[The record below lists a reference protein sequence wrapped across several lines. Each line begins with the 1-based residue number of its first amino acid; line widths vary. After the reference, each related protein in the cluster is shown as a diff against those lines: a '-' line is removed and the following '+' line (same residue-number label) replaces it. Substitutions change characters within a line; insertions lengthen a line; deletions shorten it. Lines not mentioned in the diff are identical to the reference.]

1 MKFSSFVDKKTNKA
15 RKELALVRGV
25 LEEGGLKVEDF
36 TKERDPYL
44 YVPSTKKGLD
54 FGGIRIYKVGSSI
67 AYRIQNEG
75 DTEPY
80 GASYPLDIE
89 GMFDELI
96 SEMDEDKAAEEI
108 KKAVLEEINGFFE
121 RSMEA
126 QDEIGDNMFD
136 PQSKIVVPGRAGDL
150 SNMM

>member
-15 RKELALVRGV
+15 RKELALVKGV
-25 LEEGGLKVEDF
+25 LEEGGLKVKDF

-96 SEMDEDKAAEEI
+96 SEMDEDKAADEI

-126 QDEIGDNMFD
+126 QDEIGDNIFD
-136 PQSKIVVPGRAGDL
+136 PQSKILVPGRAGDL